1 MGKQNKL
8 RVLKYIFSNAIPF
21 KKFLLLHL
29 IVVIYGAIDTSL
41 WPYISKILI
50 DIVAASEKDQ
60 VWENSKYFILLFI
73 FLTILPGLVWRL
85 TDYSWSCLTP
95 LMRQKIIVDA
105 SSSMLRK
112 SNDFFCSNPAG
123 SLANRIKDL
132 SQSTTALLNTILY
145 SFLSILLSLA
155 VAFYTLWHVHKVFA
169 LGLIFW
175 AGIFIY
181 MAIRALELTAKMSA
195 DVTASQAKAFGNIV
209 DVFSNIQ
216 NVKFFTNED
225 EEIRRISSNQ
235 KSYSGFFKIR
245 GFFLIKFYTLHGL
258 TFSAYF
264 ACAIF
269 TLIYYYSK
277 GVLSLGDFILIF
289 AINSWMINSMWR
301 IAGQLQIFSGEFG
314 AVDQSLRILGRPLAV
329 KDKKDA
335 ADLKIE
341 SKIGPEIIFRNVEF
355 SYQKHRSDPEPEEIS
370 PDLFPAKSDLSI
382 KTELKI
388 AKGQKVGLVGS
399 SGSGKSTFINLL
411 MRSYDVNSGQILVN
425 NKDIK
430 NVTQKSLR
438 QNISLVPQEPIL
450 FHRSILANIK
460 YAKLDASQEEVEAA
474 AKSAYCHKFVTRLKR
489 GYDTVVG
496 DRGSKISGG
505 QKQRL
510 AIARAFLEDSKILI
524 IDEGTSGLDNTT
536 EQLVHR
542 SLLKLMADKTVI
554 IAAHKL
560 VTLQELDRILVFNRG
575 RIVEDG
581 SHEELIRIKDGH
593 YSKMWQHQSID
604 FVDPI

>member
-1 MGKQNKL
+1 MEKQNKL
-8 RVLKYIFSNAIPF
+8 RVLKYIFLNTAPF
-21 KKFLLLHL
+21 KKYLILH
-29 IVVIYGAIDTSL
+29 IVVVIYGAVDTSL
-41 WPYISKILI
+41 WPYVSKILI
-50 DIVAASEKDQ
+50 DIVASSAKDQ
-60 VWENSKYFILLFI
+60 VWANSKYYIILFI
-73 FLTILPGLVWRL
+73 FLTILPGLMWRL
-85 TDYSWSCLTP
+85 TDYAWSCLTP
-95 LMRQKIIVDA
+95 LMRQKIVVDA

-132 SQSTTALLNTILY
+132 SLSTTALLDMMLY
-145 SFLSILLSLA
+145 SFLSIFLSLA
-155 VAFYTLWHVHKVFA
+155 VAFYTLWHVHKIFA

-195 DVTASQAKAFGNIV
+195 DVTASQAKALGNIV

-264 ACAIF
+264 TCAIF
-269 TLIYYYSK
+269 ALIYYYSK
-277 GVLSLGDFILIF
+277 GVLSLGDFVLIF

-301 IAGQLQIFSGEFG
+301 MAGQLQNFSGEFG
-314 AVDQSLRILGRPLAV
+314 AVDQSLRILNKPPAV
-329 KDKKDA
+329 KDGKDA
-335 ADLKIE
+335 KELKI
-341 SKIGPEIIFRNVEF
+341 KGRLGPEIIFQNVEF
-355 SYQKHRSDPEPEEIS
+355 SYQKHSEIPEPEEATPNLI
-370 PDLFPAKSDLSI
+370 PITSDLSI
-382 KTELKI
+382 KGELKI
-388 AKGQKVGLVGS
+388 EKGQKIGLVGS

-411 MRSYDVNSGQILVN
+411 MRSYDVDSGQILIN
-425 NKDIK
+425 NTDIK
-430 NVTQKSLR
+430 SVTQKSLR
-438 QNISLVPQEPIL
+438 QNISLVPQDPIL
-450 FHRSILANIK
+450 FHRSISANIK

-474 AKSAYCHKFVTRLKR
+474 AKNAYCHKFIIRLRR
-489 GYDTVVG
+489 GYNTVVG

-510 AIARAFLEDSKILI
+510 TIARAFLEDSKILI
-524 IDEGTSGLDNTT
+524 VDEGTSSLDSTT
-536 EQLVHR
+536 EQLIHR
-542 SLLKLMADKTVI
+542 SLLKLMREKTVI

-560 VTLQELDRILVFNRG
+560 ATLKELDRILVFSGG

-581 SHEELIRIKDGH
+581 THKELLKIKDGH
-593 YSKMWQHQSID
+593 YKEMWRHQSIEI
-604 FVDPI
+604 VDSV